1 MRESREI
8 QSHQSYMSIKE
19 IEQKDGHLP
28 PTEVEEA
35 IPWKRINVQHEWYV
49 FYTVETPKGKR
60 IPNGNDQGQE
70 PSKILKTKKILAVIL
85 VPT

>member
-1 MRESREI
+1 
-8 QSHQSYMSIKE
+8 MSIKE

-35 IPWKRINVQHEWYV
+35 IPWKRINVKHKWYV

-60 IPNGNDQGQE
+60 IPKWQ
-70 PSKILKTKKILAVIL
+70 
-85 VPT
+85 